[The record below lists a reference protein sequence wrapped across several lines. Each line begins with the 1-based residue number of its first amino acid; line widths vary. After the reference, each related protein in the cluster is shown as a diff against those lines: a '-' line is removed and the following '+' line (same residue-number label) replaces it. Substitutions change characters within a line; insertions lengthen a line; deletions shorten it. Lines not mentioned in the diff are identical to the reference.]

1 MVSLS
6 DLNSFSK
13 SKNLKGLYTDSSGNQ
28 YVFLQIASVY
38 SVQILFMNNR
48 SSETTDRMCFRVTT
62 SDTFNGLMWV
72 WLKTSS
78 IA

>member
-6 DLNSFSK
+6 DLNSFST
-13 SKNLKGLYTDSSGNQ
+13 SKNLKGLCTDSSGNQ

-38 SVQILFMNNR
+38 SVQILFMNSR